1 MPLVKAMCMLDTI
14 RARRNDLYRVADRN
28 KVDKLYVFGSCARKE
43 ESNDSDI
50 DFLVDFNSQASLLN
64 QVHLRDEF
72 QEIFGRGVDVV
83 SSRGLSPFLSK
94 RILSEDVAEA
104 RKPTPACYAGTA
116 SFSRRI
122 NGAVCM
128 Q

>member
-28 KVDKLYVFGSCARKE
+28 RVDKLYVFGSCARKE

-50 DFLVDFNSQASLLN
+50 DFLVDFNPQASLLN

-72 QEIFGRGVDVV
+72 QAIFGRGVDVV

-94 RILSEDVAEA
+94 RILAEA
-104 RKPTPACYAGTA
+104 VP
-116 SFSRRI
+116 
-122 NGAVCM
+122 V
-128 Q
+128 

>member
-1 MPLVKAMCMLDTI
+1 MCILDTI

-94 RILSEDVAEA
+94 RILSE
-104 RKPTPACYAGTA
+104 
-116 SFSRRI
+116 
-122 NGAVCM
+122 AVPV
-128 Q
+128 

>member
-1 MPLVKAMCMLDTI
+1 MTTADIIPQNTRTVPSASSRTGAGNRPLGT
-14 RARRNDLYRVADRN
+14 
-28 KVDKLYVFGSCARKE
+28 RKE

-72 QEIFGRGVDVV
+72 QEMFGRGVDVV

-94 RILSEDVAEA
+94 RILSE
-104 RKPTPACYAGTA
+104 
-116 SFSRRI
+116 
-122 NGAVCM
+122 AVPI
-128 Q
+128 

>member
-1 MPLVKAMCMLDTI
+1 MPFVKAMCMLDTI

-94 RILSEDVAEA
+94 RILSE
-104 RKPTPACYAGTA
+104 
-116 SFSRRI
+116 
-122 NGAVCM
+122 AVPV
-128 Q
+128 